1 MFFSLIGSLLAW
13 LGFAL
18 GVMYLGAGIYLGS
31 TLPMDDPTA
40 VAELQAFYERR
51 YAATTGEMVD
61 RGILIVLG
69 SIVLGMLAKITRRRR

>member
-1 MFFSLIGSLLAW
+1 MFFALIGTLLAW

-18 GVMYLGAGIYLGS
+18 GLIYLGAGIYLGS
-31 TLPMDDPTA
+31 SLPMDDPAA

-69 SIVLGMLAKITRRRR
+69 SVVLGMLAKIARRRR